1 MAYFYQAYKKI
12 NEFAEL
18 HKLILLQGFYSNAE
32 KKIDYADEKLFSL
45 EINKN
50 LFVASK
56 FEGDYYIIICKK
68 DLFKNSVAFNKMKNL
83 TKNKRELLVIY
94 EYEPDTKKKDSFIEE
109 YKPIVNFIPLQ
120 VFLIGPL
127 NHSAAPLS
135 VELFDYEPLEKILMI
150 KKKDL
155 PEIAYTDPV
164 IAWLRLRPGQV
175 IKVVNFSPTC
185 GKNSIYRIIV

>member
-12 NEFAEL
+12 NEFADL
-18 HKLILLQGFYSNAE
+18 HKLIILNGFYSNAE

-50 LFVASK
+50 LFVTSK

-68 DLFKNSVAFNKMKNL
+68 ELFKNSIAFNKMKNL
-83 TKNKRELLVIY
+83 TKNRRELLIIY
-94 EYEPDTKKKDSFIEE
+94 EYEFDIKKKDSFVEE

-135 VELFDYEPLEKILMI
+135 VELYDYEPLEKILMI

-155 PEIAYTDPV
+155 PEINYTDPV

-175 IKVVNFSPTC
+175 VKIINYSQTRK
-185 GKNSIYRIIV
+185 KNTIYRIIV